1 MHDNFYPIFVV
12 NSTHQQQKMNE
23 YYDSEEEVVPATY
36 KIEPAKSGRST
47 CAKSK
52 ELIPFGELRVG
63 WYDKSERIRNYRVR
77 IELSPCIVH
86 YISINF
92 RSGVSHTVFFCNE

>member
-1 MHDNFYPIFVV
+1 MHYYFHPIFVV
-12 NSTHQQQKMNE
+12 HSTHQQQKMNE

-52 ELIPFGELRVG
+52 ELIPLGELRVG

-77 IELSPCIVH
+77 LL
-86 YISINF
+86 F
-92 RSGVSHTVFFCNE
+92 FVSLYHALYLQ